1 MEIHAMKQLLVP
13 AAIAALA
20 LLTSC
25 KNRGFRDDPVQ
36 AANASGRTYAMD
48 VERVWQSL
56 QAAVKDL
63 DLRPEKADHD
73 ALGGQ
78 MTVRRAT
85 GEPIYVRVRSVNPGS
100 TTVDVAMDNGDRNMA
115 QIIQDRI
122 GEKLGAT
129 HPGAG
134 VMAGSTAEGTYEH
147 PLDECAAAAERALK
161 ALNLPVEG
169 REKHDVWIGMRS
181 KHLDT
186 IPVGVKLQRTPKD
199 QTNVA
204 FTVGTARSDDNQILA
219 ARLKKEFEAALGQQ
233 KP

>member
-1 MEIHAMKQLLVP
+1 MKTILIP
-13 AAIAALA
+13 AAMAALA
-20 LLTSC
+20 LLSSC
-25 KNRGFRDDPVQ
+25 KNRGFRDDQ
-36 AANASGRTYAMD
+36 GQSNTAGRMYAMD

-56 QAAVKDL
+56 QSVVKDL
-63 DLRPEKADHD
+63 DLKTDKADHD

-85 GEPIYVRVRSVNPGS
+85 GEPIYLRVRSVNPG
-100 TTVDVAMDNGDRNMA
+100 TTAVDVAVDGDHNLA
-115 QIIQDRI
+115 QLIQDRI
-122 GEKLGAT
+122 GEKLGMNQ
-129 HPGAG
+129 PGAG
-134 VMAGSTAEGTYEH
+134 VSSGSMAEGTYDN

-169 REKHDVWIGMRS
+169 REKHDVWIGLRS

-199 QTNVA
+199 QTQVA
-204 FTVGTARSDDNQILA
+204 FTVGTSPGDDNQVLA